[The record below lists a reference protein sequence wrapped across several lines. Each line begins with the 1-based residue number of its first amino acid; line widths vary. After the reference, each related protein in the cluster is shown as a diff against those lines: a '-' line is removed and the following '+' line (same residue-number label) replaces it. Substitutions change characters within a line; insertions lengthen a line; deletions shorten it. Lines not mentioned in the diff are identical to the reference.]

1 MLKYFPV
8 LGAFESPR
16 SFLCAALYALV
27 VAAAG
32 LAACEIPRQL
42 VTATR
47 RTGDGT
53 FVLFLNGPSTTP
65 FSMTVELAA
74 IEATRADGTRHP
86 VLSQPK
92 QIDSLAVVERQILLA
107 ETFLPPG
114 RYRELRMRIPKARV
128 KRADKAIDLVV
139 PPEGFTFN
147 LDFEI
152 RAGEAT
158 PLFMSWSV
166 EQSIEQEVFLR
177 PAFAFRG
184 RYTELRGVLAYVT
197 NEESNTV
204 TVIDR
209 SSDRVI
215 DVLEVGVRPK
225 GIVVSPDSSR
235 AYVVNSGS
243 NNLTVLDV
251 KNNRVFHTVNLEIA
265 ANPSDVAIHPSGRT
279 LYVANTALN
288 SVSVIDAAS
297 FQLIE
302 MIAVGQRPVALAT
315 DLNGTRLLVANMGSN
330 TVSVIDTGRNRV
342 AATIPVELQP
352 IAVSFDPNGSRAF
365 ISHLRSPRIAVIS
378 LSNLRVE
385 GRVNTGPAAALLPD
399 ALSRRLFVG
408 VLNQNR
414 LALFDVNIDAELSS
428 VGVGKEPNRI
438 ALDADRGKL
447 YVVNRGSDSITVV
460 DRDTR
465 NVRTEIPTS
474 KRPYGIIVIR

>member
-1 MLKYFPV
+1 MLKYFFTPGELESRRPLFCAV
-8 LGAFESPR
+8 LCGFIIM
-16 SFLCAALYALV
+16 
-27 VAAAG
+27 AG
-32 LAACEIPRQL
+32 LAACEIPRTI

-47 RTGDGT
+47 KTGHGT
-53 FVLFLNGPSTTP
+53 LVLFLNGPSTTP
-65 FSMTVELAA
+65 FSMTLELAA
-74 IEATRADGTRHP
+74 IEATRQDGARHP
-86 VLSQPK
+86 ILTRPK
-92 QIDSLAVVERQILLA
+92 AIDSLAVVERQILLA
-107 ETFLPPG
+107 ETSLPPG
-114 RYRELRMRIPKARV
+114 RYREIHIAIPKARV
-128 KRADKAIDLVV
+128 KRADKAIDLLAR
-139 PPEGFTFN
+139 PEGFAYK

-184 RYTELRGVLAYVT
+184 RSAELRGVLAYVT
-197 NEESNTV
+197 NEDSNNV

-215 DVLEVGVRPK
+215 DVLEVGIRPK

-243 NNLTVLDV
+243 SNLTVLDV

-265 ANPSDVAIHPSGRT
+265 ASPSDIAIHPSGRT

-302 MIAVGQRPVALAT
+302 LIAVGQRPVALAT
-315 DLNGTRLLVANMGSN
+315 DPGGARLLVANMGSN

-342 AATIPVELQP
+342 ATTVPVEVQP
-352 IAVSFDPNGSRAF
+352 VSVTVDPNGSRAF
-365 ISHLRSPRIAVIS
+365 VSHLRSPRMAVIS
-378 LSNLRVE
+378 LSTLRVE
-385 GRVNTGPAAALLPD
+385 GRVTTGAVTAALPD
-399 ALSRRLFVG
+399 GISRRVFVS
-408 VLNQNR
+408 VVDQNR
-414 LALFDVNIDAELSS
+414 LAFFDPNIDAELAS
-428 VGVGKEPNRI
+428 VEVGREPNRL
-438 ALDADRGKL
+438 ALDVDRAKV
-447 YVVNRGSDSITVV
+447 YVVNRGSDSVTVV

-465 NVRTEIPTS
+465 RVRAEIPTT
-474 KRPYGIIVIR
+474 KRPFGIVVIR